1 MITFSYAPP
10 CGSAVSLTLRIG
22 PTVEAWRLLRRADA
36 DFTGYDDPDAV
47 VVDDGDECCSDP
59 AIFDFAGLTNG
70 VAAFYRVY
78 VREAGVW
85 GASGDPVSV
94 VPAYVAEP
102 LYSSPD
108 LASLLRTRLF
118 DGLRAE
124 VASGRLD
131 HESGAVPVLSANPLL
146 ESVRLPV
153 VTAILTTR
161 RAEVRGVGEQ
171 VIPDAFENDFWSVF
185 EGWLDRSTVEITV
198 WALNHD
204 DRLRLRDAVQRV
216 LMLNLPV
223 LDAAGFLLPDLSES
237 EGSDFESFAAPIYHS
252 VFTLSCLHA
261 ALVRAQVPPIRS
273 LEVQN
278 NVYPQNNP

>member
-1 MITFSYAPP
+1 MITFSHAPP

-22 PTVEAWRLLRRADA
+22 PTVEAWRLLRRAD
-36 DFTGYDDPDAV
+36 DGFTGHDDPDAV
-47 VVDDGDECCSDP
+47 VVDDGDECCTDP
-59 AIFDFAGLTNG
+59 AVFDFSGLTNG

-124 VASGRLD
+124 VAAGRLD
-131 HESGAVPVLSANPLL
+131 HPGNEIPVLSANPLL
-146 ESVRLPV
+146 ESVRMPI
-153 VTAILTTR
+153 VTVILTTR
-161 RAEVRGVGEQ
+161 RAEVRGIGEQ
-171 VIPDAFENDFWSVF
+171 IIPDAFDGDFWSVF

-223 LDAAGFLLPDLSES
+223 LDAAGFLLPDLSET

-252 VFTLSCLHA
+252 VFTISCLHA
-261 ALVRAQVPPIRS
+261 ALVRSQVPPIRS
-273 LEVQN
+273 VEVQP
-278 NVYPQNNP
+278 NVYAQNP

>member
-1 MITFSYAPP
+1 MITFSHAPP

-22 PTVEAWRLLRRADA
+22 PKVEAWRLLRRADA
-36 DFTGYDDPDAV
+36 GFTGHDDSDAV
-47 VVDDGDECCSDP
+47 VVETGDDCCEDP

-70 VAAFYRVY
+70 VAAHYRLY
-78 VREAGVW
+78 VREDGVW
-85 GASGDPVSV
+85 RASGDSRSV
-94 VPAYVAEP
+94 VPAYFAEP

-124 VASGRLD
+124 VASGRLA
-131 HESGAVPVLSANPLL
+131 HETGAVPVLSANPLL
-146 ESVRLPV
+146 ESVRLPI
-153 VTAILTTR
+153 VTVILAAR
-161 RAEVRGVGEQ
+161 RAEVRGIGEQ
-171 VIPDAFENDFWSVF
+171 VVPDAFENDFWSVF
-185 EGWLDRSTVEITV
+185 EGWLDRSTVEVTV

-223 LDAAGFLLPDLSES
+223 LDAAGFLLPDISES

-261 ALVRAQVPPIRS
+261 ALVRSQVPPIRS
-273 LEVQN
+273 VEVES
-278 NVYPQNNP
+278 NVYTENPQ